1 MMLAIDIE
9 TTGLDWRNDRIVEVA
24 AVWIESGGR
33 SAVHPVH
40 EIINPGIEIPIAA
53 SDIHG
58 ITTERARIEGSAPD
72 RALGKVADLF
82 HAAVRHD
89 FLVVAYNAKFDI
101 PFLLTEFARHGC
113 PLFGLPLVFDPL
125 VVDKAVDRYRRGS
138 RKLID
143 VARHYGV
150 ELAEEDAHGALADA
164 TAAGLVAHEM
174 ILRGCDDID
183 LESNLALHLKQ
194 AEWAEQQRQ
203 SFVDYRRQQGDR
215 GFDIPAGWPIPSGV
229 AA

>member
-24 AVWIESGGR
+24 AVWIEPGGR
-33 SAVHPVH
+33 PAIHPVH
-40 EIINPGIEIPIAA
+40 EIINPGIEIPTAA

-58 ITTERARIEGSAPD
+58 ITTERARAEGAEPD
-72 RALGKVADLF
+72 RALERVADLI
-82 HAAVRHD
+82 HAAVRHGD
-89 FLVVAYNAKFDI
+89 PVVAYNAKFDI
-101 PFLLTEFARHGC
+101 PFLLTEFARHSA

-125 VVDKAVDRYRRGS
+125 VVDKAMDRYRRGS

-164 TAAGLVAHEM
+164 TAAGLIAHEM
-174 ILRGCDDID
+174 VRGYYDLD
-183 LESNLALHLKQ
+183 LESNLTLHLKQ
-194 AEWAEQQRQ
+194 AQWAEQQRQ